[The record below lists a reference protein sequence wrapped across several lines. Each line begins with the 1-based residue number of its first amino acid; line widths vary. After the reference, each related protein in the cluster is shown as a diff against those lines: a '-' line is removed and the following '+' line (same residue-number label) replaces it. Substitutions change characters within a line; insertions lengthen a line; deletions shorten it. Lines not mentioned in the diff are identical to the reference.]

1 MRQHATDLLD
11 LVGLVLISI
20 AVGVAFFDLRLA
32 GALAS
37 TAVCLLLSS
46 FLVDLTTPKRKAR
59 T

>member
-1 MRQHATDLLD
+1 MRERATDLLD
-11 LVGLVLISI
+11 LVGLVLISV

-32 GALAS
+32 GAIAATGL
-37 TAVCLLLSS
+37 CLLGSS